1 MFKKSSMRQI
11 RNNFVFFITRP
22 RGAGEVENLKIPHL
36 AVCSHKLQGIMR
48 KIPTTIKQDSR
59 RIHQAMFPLSIVPP
73 RMKVSELMLK
83 PCKARVLLDFGRFH
97 RDSNCYWICYSK
109 AHLGSNRSSHSRKS
123 TPCKPKPTSNKGE
136 HNDCKNNGKRTA
148 LCFPGGFRVPTGTSS
163 TPARHR
169 LCDIGKLHEKLQTVF
184 QKTRNTHE
192 ISNLYG
198 ARCSQQAQSKYQSA
212 QLTACTQWHCAR
224 TLRAHTARTHC
235 ARTLRADTARA
246 HCAGKIASKIPDF
259 ADKTS
264 DFADKTLDFATKIC
278 ERSGR
283 TVRACER
290 TVRAY
295 GARVRSA
302 VPVYGGADIVY
313 WIEYL
318 LLYDT
323 SRSLWSN
330 LPHWKSWANLIHH
343 VGRRCMANTLT

>member
-11 RNNFVFFITRP
+11 RNNFVFFATRP
-22 RGAGEVENLKIPHL
+22 RGAGEVENQKIPHL
-36 AVCSHKLQGIMR
+36 PVSSHKLQGIMR

-59 RIHQAMFPLSIVPP
+59 HVRQAMFPLSIAPP

-83 PCKARVLLDFGRFH
+83 PCKARVLLDFGWFH
-97 RDSNCYWICYSK
+97 HDSNCFWVRYSK

-224 TLRAHTARTHC
+224 THC
-235 ARTLRADTARA
+235 PHALRADTARA
-246 HCAGKIASKIPDF
+246 QNCFQNPGFCWQNLWFCWQNARFCHQN
-259 ADKTS
+259 
-264 DFADKTLDFATKIC
+264 L
-278 ERSGR
+278 
-283 TVRACER
+283 R

-295 GARVRSA
+295 GACVRAYGASVRCARAVSSA
-302 VPVYGGADIVY
+302 CI
-313 WIEYL
+313 
-318 LLYDT
+318 
-323 SRSLWSN
+323 
-330 LPHWKSWANLIHH
+330 
-343 VGRRCMANTLT
+343 RRCKYSLLDWISTTIRHVALSLVNPSTLEVLGKPYPPCRKEMYGQHPHLARNENWPE